1 MSRKNIIL
9 ASSAIILFLILAFFI
24 KADQLYG
31 FESWVYAEATEHM
44 SDFLTAV
51 LVFITNIGGP
61 IGVMCVCA
69 IIYIVPKLRNRVA
82 FPVSI
87 AVVSSLVLNTILKA
101 IFARERPNILRL
113 VSENYYSFPS
123 GHAMVNMAL
132 YSILI
137 IYAYKLVKNRKIRY
151 VIYTI
156 LTALILVI
164 GFTRIYLGVHYA
176 GDIIGGWLMGFAV
189 SLIVYMIMKKS
200 TITDYEKKNLKK
212 QNSL

>member
-1 MSRKNIIL
+1 MSRKNILL
-9 ASSAIILFLILAFFI
+9 AICAIILFFILAFFI

-44 SDFLTAV
+44 SDFLTAI

-61 IGVMCVCA
+61 IGIMCVCA
-69 IIYIVPKLRNRVA
+69 VIYAIPKLRNRVA
-82 FPVSI
+82 IPVSI
-87 AVVSSLVLNTILKA
+87 AVVSSLVLNTILKG

-137 IYAYKLVKNRKIRY
+137 IYAYKLIKNKKIRY
-151 VIYTI
+151 TIYTV

-189 SLIVYMIMKKS
+189 SLIVYMIMKKT
-200 TITDYEKKNLKK
+200 TITDYENKKKH
-212 QNSL
+212 S

>member
-1 MSRKNIIL
+1 MGRKNILLEIY
-9 ASSAIILFLILAFFI
+9 ASILFFILAFFI

-44 SDFLTAV
+44 SDFLTAI

-61 IGVMCVCA
+61 IGIMCVCA
-69 IIYIVPKLRNRVA
+69 VIYAIPKLRNRVA
-82 FPVSI
+82 IPVSI
-87 AVVSSLVLNTILKA
+87 AVVSSLVLNTILKG

-137 IYAYKLVKNRKIRY
+137 IYAYKLIKNKKIRY
-151 VIYTI
+151 TIYTVLI
-156 LTALILVI
+156 ALILVI

-189 SLIVYMIMKKS
+189 SLIVYMIMKKT
-200 TITDYEKKNLKK
+200 TITDYENRKK
-212 QNSL
+212 QN

>member
-1 MSRKNIIL
+1 MSRKNILL
-9 ASSAIILFLILAFFI
+9 AICAIILFFILAFFI

-44 SDFLTAV
+44 SDFLTAI

-61 IGVMCVCA
+61 IGIMCVCA
-69 IIYIVPKLRNRVA
+69 VIYAIPKLRNRVA
-82 FPVSI
+82 IPVSI
-87 AVVSSLVLNTILKA
+87 AVVSSLVLNTILKG

-137 IYAYKLVKNRKIRY
+137 IYAYKLIKNKKIRY
-151 VIYTI
+151 TIYTVLI
-156 LTALILVI
+156 ALILVI

-189 SLIVYMIMKKS
+189 SLIVYMIMKKT
-200 TITDYEKKNLKK
+200 TITDYENRKK
-212 QNSL
+212 QN

>member
-1 MSRKNIIL
+1 MSKKNILL
-9 ASSAIILFLILAFFI
+9 AICAIILFFILAFFI

-44 SDFLTAV
+44 SEFLTAI

-61 IGVMCVCA
+61 IGIMCVCA
-69 IIYIVPKLRNRVA
+69 IIYIIPKLRNRVA
-82 FPVSI
+82 IPVSI
-87 AVVSSLVLNTILKA
+87 AVVSSLVLNTILKG

-137 IYAYKLVKNRKIRY
+137 IYAYKLIKNKKIRY
-151 VIYTI
+151 TIYTV

-189 SLIVYMIMKKS
+189 SLIVYMIMKKT
-200 TITDYEKKNLKK
+200 TITDYENRKK
-212 QNSL
+212 QN

>member
-1 MSRKNIIL
+1 MSRKNILL
-9 ASSAIILFLILAFFI
+9 AICAIILFFILAFFI

-44 SDFLTAV
+44 SDFLTAI

-61 IGVMCVCA
+61 IGIMCVCA
-69 IIYIVPKLRNRVA
+69 VIYAIPKLRNRVA
-82 FPVSI
+82 IPVSI
-87 AVVSSLVLNTILKA
+87 AVVSSLVLNTILKG
-101 IFARERPNILRL
+101 IFARERL

-137 IYAYKLVKNRKIRY
+137 IYAYKLIKNKKIRY
-151 VIYTI
+151 TIYTV

-189 SLIVYMIMKKS
+189 SLIVYMIMKKT
-200 TITDYEKKNLKK
+200 TITDYENRKK
-212 QNSL
+212 QN

>member
-1 MSRKNIIL
+1 MSRKNILL
-9 ASSAIILFLILAFFI
+9 AICAIILFFILAFFI

-44 SDFLTAV
+44 SDFLTAI

-61 IGVMCVCA
+61 IGIMCVCA
-69 IIYIVPKLRNRVA
+69 VIYAIPKLRNRVA
-82 FPVSI
+82 IPVSI
-87 AVVSSLVLNTILKA
+87 AVVSSLVLNTILKG

-137 IYAYKLVKNRKIRY
+137 IYAYKLIKNKKIRY
-151 VIYTI
+151 TIYTV

-189 SLIVYMIMKKS
+189 SLIVYMIMKKT
-200 TITDYEKKNLKK
+200 TITDYENRNLKK
-212 QNSL
+212 QNDL

>member
-1 MSRKNIIL
+1 MSRKNILL
-9 ASSAIILFLILAFFI
+9 AICAIILFFILAFFI

-44 SDFLTAV
+44 SDFLTAI

-61 IGVMCVCA
+61 IGIMCVCA
-69 IIYIVPKLRNRVA
+69 VIYAIPKLRNRVA
-82 FPVSI
+82 IPVSI
-87 AVVSSLVLNTILKA
+87 AVVSSLVLNTILKG

-137 IYAYKLVKNRKIRY
+137 IYAYKLIKNKKIRY
-151 VIYTI
+151 TIYTV

-189 SLIVYMIMKKS
+189 SLIVYMIMKKT
-200 TITDYEKKNLKK
+200 TITDYENRKK
-212 QNSL
+212 QN

>member
-82 FPVSI
+82 IPVSI
-87 AVVSSLVLNTILKA
+87 AVVSSLVLNTILKSL
-101 IFARERPNILRL
+101 FARERPNILRL

-151 VIYTI
+151 IIYTI

>member
-9 ASSAIILFLILAFFI
+9 AVFAIILFLILAFFI

-44 SDFLTAV
+44 TDILTAIII
-51 LVFITNIGGP
+51 FITNIGGP

-69 IIYIVPKLRNRVA
+69 IIYIIPKLRNRVA
-82 FPVSI
+82 IPVSI

-132 YSILI
+132 YSILMM
-137 IYAYKLVKNRKIRY
+137 YAYNFVKNKKIRY
-151 VIYTI
+151 TIYVV
-156 LTALILVI
+156 LTSLILII

-200 TITDYEKKNLKK
+200 TITNYKNKKEEK
-212 QNSL
+212 QNNF

>member
-1 MSRKNIIL
+1 MNRKNILL
-9 ASSAIILFLILAFFI
+9 AICAIILFFILAFFI

-44 SDFLTAV
+44 SDFLTAI

-61 IGVMCVCA
+61 IGIMCVCA
-69 IIYIVPKLRNRVA
+69 VIYAIPKLRNRVA
-82 FPVSI
+82 IPVSI
-87 AVVSSLVLNTILKA
+87 AVVSSLVLNTILKG

-137 IYAYKLVKNRKIRY
+137 IYAYKLIKNKKIRY
-151 VIYTI
+151 TIYTV

-189 SLIVYMIMKKS
+189 SLIVYMIMKKT
-200 TITDYEKKNLKK
+200 TITDYENKKKH
-212 QNSL
+212 S